1 MYIPTMQGCM
11 ILQCQVRQ
19 VEVAGTNDAH
29 GLVLQVHFRSK
40 DDVFHNTHIRGTRI
54 MTIAKHNKGGRAE
67 SAEMIIEVS
76 DIYKD
81 YDTGKLKVRA
91 LRGVS
96 LQIRHGEVVAFMG
109 PSGCG
114 KTTLLNCLSGLDSVT
129 AGVVKIA
136 GQDIRGLSDRELT
149 TFRACEMG
157 FVFQTFNLLPVL
169 NGLENVELPLLVSGV
184 RLSEAR
190 KRALASIERV
200 GLLDRAR
207 HRPAEMSG
215 GQRQRFAIARALA
228 TMPSIVWADEPT
240 GALDSQ
246 ASQEIIDLM
255 LQLNREYGLTFVWV
269 THALD
274 VARQAQRLI
283 TMHDGRIEADQ
294 LVVRE
299 SLVSPQQN

>member
-1 MYIPTMQGCM
+1 
-11 ILQCQVRQ
+11 
-19 VEVAGTNDAH
+19 
-29 GLVLQVHFRSK
+29 
-40 DDVFHNTHIRGTRI
+40 
-54 MTIAKHNKGGRAE
+54 MTIAKLNKGGRAE
-67 SAEMIIEVS
+67 STEMIIEVS

-81 YDTGKLKVRA
+81 YDTGKIKVRA

-96 LQIRHGEVVAFMG
+96 LQIRHGEVVAIMG